1 MPATVRVISRSYQ
14 TMNSFCDLIAD
25 IADNT
30 HTNSRRSAALH
41 NSNTR
46 ASARSHT
53 GASAMSGSFMGSL
66 GSSGSG
72 GGSGTTLSTPTTTT
86 DVSFNNI
93 DEYVELL
100 YEELTE
106 RVRGSAMILQIARN
120 ADNLEELEKNGK
132 NIGFLY
138 YLGTSNHIVLLP
150 QRPA

>member
-1 MPATVRVISRSYQ
+1 MPATVRYISSYQ
-14 TMNSFCDLIAD
+14 TMNSYSDSIAD

-46 ASARSHT
+46 SSARSHT

-72 GGSGTTLSTPTTTT
+72 GSGTTLSTPTT

-120 ADNLEELEKNGK
+120 ADNLEELEKNGESV
-132 NIGFLY
+132 GFVFHVL
-138 YLGTSNHIVLLP
+138 TSNPIDLLS
-150 QRPA
+150 QRPV

>member
-14 TMNSFCDLIAD
+14 TMNSFYDLIAD

-46 ASARSHT
+46 ASARSHGT
-53 GASAMSGSFMGSL
+53 GTSAMSGSFMGSL

-72 GGSGTTLSTPTTTT
+72 GSGTTLSTPTTT

-132 NIGFLY
+132 NISFIYHLRNP
-138 YLGTSNHIVLLP
+138 NHIVLLS

>member
-1 MPATVRVISRSYQ
+1 MQAMVSEASSAHPYQ
-14 TMNSFCDLIAD
+14 TIYKNSLSLIAD

-46 ASARSHT
+46 ASARSQQHS
-53 GASAMSGSFMGSL
+53 GASAMSGSFMGGMGTSVSG
-66 GSSGSG
+66 GSSS
-72 GGSGTTLSTPTTTT
+72 LSTPTTT

-132 NIGFLY
+132 
-138 YLGTSNHIVLLP
+138 
-150 QRPA
+150 